1 MKKSIIKSRSD
12 KYKGEEHVINEQLQ
26 RDNAKGKNKQG
37 STYENKAMSKGLNSD
52 EVENRLKKYGFNK
65 LENKKK
71 ISAIQIFFSQ
81 FNDFITW
88 ILIAATVISGIMG
101 EKADAITIFIIV
113 IMNGILGFIQEY
125 KTERS
130 LEALSKLSAPTA
142 KVLRNG
148 GIIVI
153 NAIYLVPGDLVI
165 LESGDRIPAD
175 CILVEDNNVMLDESL
190 LTGESAGVNKSSD
203 SDDSNIFMGTI
214 ILTGKARAKVIA
226 TGMSTE
232 MGKIADMLHNIE
244 SEKSPLKERLDHL
257 GKILVALCIII
268 CVIVTFMGIWRGQD
282 KYVMFLL
289 GVSLAVAAI
298 PEGLTAI
305 VTVALALGVSRMLK
319 RNALVRKLPAVET
332 LGCTS
337 VICTDKTGTLTE
349 NNMTVK
355 AMYFNGQVYDVDK
368 DKVPLNLVMKKA
380 FTYCNDCNY
389 DFKGKSLEKCLF
401 GDPTETALIK
411 GFFKNSK
418 DLQEF
423 LNKSKRVFE
432 ISFNST
438 RKIMSVI
445 VKEEDREV
453 CYVKGAPE
461 RVIEKCNYIL
471 VDGII
476 QPMLPNYKNGLL
488 RAVDSMSF
496 KALRCI
502 ACAYKVTGI
511 MKNDNL
517 ENNLIF
523 VGVAGIIDPPRK
535 EVKDAV
541 IRCKVAG
548 IKPIMITGDHKN
560 TAYAIGKDL
569 EICKDVSEVITG
581 DELDKLN
588 DIELVKNINKF
599 KIFARVSPKHKLRI
613 VKAFKQDS
621 GIVAMTGDGVNDAPA
636 IKEADIGIAMG
647 ISGTDVTKEAASMI
661 LLDDNFAT
669 IVAAVEEGRVI
680 YNNIRKFI
688 RYLLSCNLGEVLTM
702 FLASLFYLQNPLLP
716 IQILFVNLVTDGLPA
731 IALGVDP
738 ADGDIMFEKPRGK
751 NESVFSRGLTEKI
764 VIRGCLIGVCTVLAF
779 IAGKYYGMSIEACR
793 TLALGTLVLSQLTHV
808 FECRSEK
815 LSLFEINPLTN
826 LYLLGAVG
834 ISVLML
840 LSIVYVPSLQR
851 VFHTIPLDFGQW
863 VIIIFFSGVIS
874 FINSLYLYLVH
885 KH

>member
-1 MKKSIIKSRSD
+1 
-12 KYKGEEHVINEQLQ
+12 VLNEQTSK
-26 RDNAKGKNKQG
+26 RNTKNENRPGG
-37 STYENKAMSKGLNSD
+37 SGYESVGLTRGLSSS
-52 EVENRLKKYGFNK
+52 EAENRLRKYGFNK

-71 ISAIQIFFSQ
+71 ISALQIFFSQ

-88 ILIAATVISGIMG
+88 ILIAATVLSGLMG

-113 IMNGILGFIQEY
+113 IMNGILGFIQEFR
-125 KTERS
+125 TEKS
-130 LEALSKLSAPTA
+130 LEALSKLAAPTA
-142 KVLRNG
+142 KVLRDG

-153 NAIYLVPGDLVI
+153 NAIYLVPGDLII
-165 LESGDRIPAD
+165 LEAGDRIPAD
-175 CILVEDNNVMLDESL
+175 CIIVEGNNAMVDESL
-190 LTGESAGVNKSSD
+190 LTGESAGVSKNTNSKENS
-203 SDDSNIFMGTI
+203 IYMGTI
-214 ILTGKARAKVIA
+214 ILTGKAKGKVMD
-226 TGMSTE
+226 TGMNTE
-232 MGKIADMLHNIE
+232 MGKIANMLHSIE
-244 SEKSPLKERLDHL
+244 DEKSPLKERLAHL
-257 GKILVALCIII
+257 GKILVILCIII
-268 CVIVTFMGIWRGQD
+268 CLVVTFMGIWRGQD
-282 KYVMFLL
+282 KYAMFLL

-319 RNALVRKLPAVET
+319 RNALIRKLPAVET

-355 AMYFNGQVYDVDK
+355 AFYFDGHSYDVDR
-368 DKVPLNLVMKKA
+368 DNIPSNLVMKKA
-380 FTYCNDCNY
+380 YTYCNDCNY
-389 DFKGKSLEKCLF
+389 DFNAKNMEKCLF

-411 GFFKNSK
+411 GLFKSSK

-423 LNKSKRVFE
+423 LNKSRRVYE
-432 ISFNST
+432 IPFNST

-445 VKEEDREV
+445 IKENDKEI

-461 RVIEKCNYIL
+461 RVIENCNYIL
-471 VDGII
+471 IDGEV
-476 QPMLPNYKNGLL
+476 QLMLPSYKKGLI
-488 RAVDSMSF
+488 RAVETMSF

-502 ACAYKVTGI
+502 ACAYKVSGI
-511 MKNDNL
+511 TRNDTL
-517 ENNLIF
+517 ETNLIF
-523 VGVAGIIDPPRK
+523 VAIAGIIDPPRR

-541 IRCKVAG
+541 IKCKIAG
-548 IKPIMITGDHKN
+548 IKPVMITGDHKN

-569 EICKDVSEVITG
+569 DICKSPDEVITG

-588 DIELVKNINKF
+588 DKELDKTIENY

-613 VKAFKQDS
+613 VKAFKHKNH
-621 GIVAMTGDGVNDAPA
+621 IVAMTGDGVNDAPA

-669 IVAAVEEGRVI
+669 IVSAVEEGRVI

-688 RYLLSCNLGEVLTM
+688 RYLLSCNIGEVLTKY
-702 FLASLFYLQNPLLP
+702 LASLFYLENPLLP

-738 ADGDIMFEKPRGK
+738 ADPDIMFEKPRGK

-764 VIRGCLIGVCTVLAF
+764 LIRGCLIGVCTILSF
-779 IAGKYYGMSIEACR
+779 IGGKYYGMSIEACR
-793 TLALGTLVLSQLTHV
+793 TLALGTLVLSQLIHV

-815 LSLFEINPLTN
+815 HSLFEINPFTN
-826 LYLLGAVG
+826 MYLIGAAA
-834 ISVLML
+834 ISVTML
-840 LSIVYVPSLQR
+840 ISIVYIPFLQN
-851 VFHTIPLDFGQW
+851 VFHTIPLSLGQW
-863 VIIIFFSGVIS
+863 LIILFFSGIIS
-874 FINSLYLYLVH
+874 FINSLYLYLMH

>member
-1 MKKSIIKSRSD
+1 M
-12 KYKGEEHVINEQLQ
+12 YVINEQVANH
-26 RDNAKGKNKQG
+26 NAKDKNKPRG
-37 STYENKAMSKGLNSD
+37 SGYDSENLSRGLTTEEAD
-52 EVENRLKKYGFNK
+52 TRLKKYGFNK
-65 LENKKK
+65 LEDKKK
-71 ISAIQIFFSQ
+71 VSALQIFFSQ

-88 ILIAATVISGIMG
+88 ILIVATVISGLMG

-113 IMNGILGFIQEY
+113 IMNGVLGFIQEY
-125 KTERS
+125 RTERS
-130 LEALSKLSAPTA
+130 LEALSKLAAPTA
-142 KVLRNG
+142 KVIRNG
-148 GIIVI
+148 KLIVM
-153 NAIYLVPGDLVI
+153 NAMYLVTGDLVI

-175 CILVEDNNVMLDESL
+175 CILIEDNNAMLDESL
-190 LTGESAGVNKSSD
+190 LTGESAGVQKSSN
-203 SDDSNIFMGTI
+203 SKDSNVYMGTI
-214 ILTGKARAKVIA
+214 LLTGKAKAKVVA

-232 MGKIADMLHNIE
+232 MGKIANMLHSIE
-244 SEKSPLKERLDHL
+244 TEKSPLKERLEHL
-257 GKILVALCIII
+257 GKILVALCLII
-268 CVIVTFMGIWRGQD
+268 CVVVTFMGIWRGQD
-282 KYVMFLL
+282 KYTMFLL

-319 RNALVRKLPAVET
+319 RKALIRKLPAVET

-355 AMYFNGQVYDVDK
+355 ALYFDGQVHHVDK
-368 DKVPLNLVMKKA
+368 DKIPSNLVMKKA

-389 DFKGKSLEKCLF
+389 DFNAKNMGKCLF

-411 GFFKNSK
+411 GFFTNPKE
-418 DLQEF
+418 LHEF
-423 LNKSKRVFE
+423 LNRTKRVYE

-445 VKEEDREV
+445 MKEDDKEV

-461 RVIEKCNYIL
+461 RVIENCNYIL
-471 VDGII
+471 IEGSV
-476 QPMLPNYKNGLL
+476 QPMLPSYKNHLL
-488 RAVDSMSF
+488 RAVESMSY

-502 ACAYKVTGI
+502 ACAYKVSGI
-511 MKNDNL
+511 VRNDSL
-517 ENNLIF
+517 ESNLIF

-535 EVKDAV
+535 EVKEAV
-541 IRCKVAG
+541 EKCKIAG

-560 TAYAIGKDL
+560 TAYAIGKELD
-569 EICKDVSEVITG
+569 ICKYPSEVITG
-581 DELDKLN
+581 DELDRLN
-588 DIELVKNINKF
+588 DKELEKNINNF

-613 VKAFKQDS
+613 VKAFKYKNQ
-621 GIVAMTGDGVNDAPA
+621 IVAMTGDGVNDAPA

-680 YNNIRKFI
+680 YDNIRKFI

-702 FLASLFYLQNPLLP
+702 FLASLFYLENPLLP

-738 ADGDIMFEKPRGK
+738 ADKDIMFEKPREK
-751 NESVFSRGLTEKI
+751 NESIFSRGLTEKI
-764 VIRGCLIGVCTVLAF
+764 VLRGCLIGVCTVLSF
-779 IAGKYYGMSIEACR
+779 IGGKYYGMSIEACR
-793 TLALGTLVLSQLTHV
+793 TLALGTLVLSQLLHV

-815 LSLFEINPLTN
+815 HSLFEINPFTN
-826 LYLLGAVG
+826 LYLIAAVG
-834 ISVLML
+834 ISISML
-840 LSIVYVPSLQR
+840 LSIVYIPLLQR
-851 VFHTIPLDFGQW
+851 VFHTIPLNFGQW
-863 VIIIFFSGVIS
+863 TIILFFSGIIS
-874 FINSLYLYLVH
+874 FINSLYLYLAH

>member
-1 MKKSIIKSRSD
+1 MQ
-12 KYKGEEHVINEQLQ
+12 VINEQVSN
-26 RDNAKGKNKQG
+26 DNAKDKNKTR
-37 STYENKAMSKGLNSD
+37 SSVYDSKSSSRGLTKD
-52 EVENRLKKYGFNK
+52 EAETRLKKYGFNK

-71 ISAIQIFFSQ
+71 VSALQIFFSQ

-88 ILIAATVISGIMG
+88 ILIAATLISGLMG

-130 LEALSKLSAPTA
+130 LEALSQLAAPTA

-148 GIIVI
+148 NVLVI
-153 NAIYLVPGDLVI
+153 DAIYLVPGDLVI

-175 CILVEDNNVMLDESL
+175 CILIEDNNAMLDESL
-190 LTGESAGVNKSSD
+190 LTGESAGVNKSANSK
-203 SDDSNIFMGTI
+203 DDNIYMGTI
-214 ILTGKARAKVIA
+214 LLTGKAKAKVVA

-232 MGKIADMLHNIE
+232 MGKIANMLHSIE
-244 SEKSPLKERLDHL
+244 NEKSPLKEKLEHL

-268 CVIVTFMGIWRGQD
+268 CVVVTFMGIWRGRD
-282 KYVMFLL
+282 MYEMFLL

-319 RNALVRKLPAVET
+319 RKALVRKLPAVET

-355 AMYFNGQVYDVDK
+355 AFYFDGQVHDVDK
-368 DKVPLNLVMKKA
+368 DKIPLNLVMKKA

-389 DFKGKSLEKCLF
+389 DFNAKNMEKCLF

-411 GFFKNSK
+411 GLFKNTK
-418 DLQEF
+418 ELQEF
-423 LNKSKRVFE
+423 LNKSRRIYE
-432 ISFNST
+432 IPFNST

-445 VKEEDREV
+445 VKEDDKEV

-461 RVIEKCNYIL
+461 RVIENCNYIY
-471 VDGII
+471 VEGNI
-476 QPMLPNYKNGLL
+476 QPMLPSYKNQLL
-488 RAVDSMSF
+488 RAVESMSY

-502 ACAYKVTGI
+502 ACAYKVSGI
-511 MKNDNL
+511 IRNDNL
-517 ENNLIF
+517 ESNLIF
-523 VGVAGIIDPPRK
+523 IGVAGIIDPPRK

-541 IRCKVAG
+541 IKCKIAG

-560 TAYAIGKDL
+560 TAYAIGKELD
-569 EICKDVSEVITG
+569 ICKYPNEVITG
-581 DELDKLN
+581 DELDRLN
-588 DIELVKNINKF
+588 DKELEKSIDNF

-613 VKAFKQDS
+613 VKAFKHKNQ
-621 GIVAMTGDGVNDAPA
+621 IVAMTGDGVNDAPA

-680 YNNIRKFI
+680 YDNIRKFI

-702 FLASLFYLQNPLLP
+702 FLASLFYLENPLLP

-738 ADGDIMFEKPRGK
+738 ADSDIMFEKPREK

-764 VIRGCLIGVCTVLAF
+764 VIRGCLIGVCTILSF
-779 IAGKYYGMSIEACR
+779 IGGKYYGMNIETCR
-793 TLALGTLVLSQLTHV
+793 TLALGTLVLSQLIHV

-815 LSLFEINPLTN
+815 HSLFEINPFTN
-826 LYLLGAVG
+826 LYLIGAVG
-834 ISVLML
+834 ISVSML
-840 LSIVYVPSLQR
+840 ISIVYIPLFQR
-851 VFHTIPLDFGQW
+851 VFHTIPLNFGQW
-863 VIIIFFSGVIS
+863 SIILFFSGIIS
-874 FINSLYLYLVH
+874 FINSLYLYLMH